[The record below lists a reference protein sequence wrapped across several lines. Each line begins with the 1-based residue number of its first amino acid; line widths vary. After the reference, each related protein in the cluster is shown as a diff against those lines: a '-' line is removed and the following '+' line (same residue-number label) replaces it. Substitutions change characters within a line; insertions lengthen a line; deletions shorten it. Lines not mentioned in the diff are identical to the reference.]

1 MSIIAELKA
10 LDEKR
15 AQLLAGAKDEALKKA
30 QAAIKDLNELGYNYS
45 LTQDGATTTTSS
57 RRTGIRAE
65 VMATLKKHPN
75 GISRADLL
83 EAMNAK
89 GDKRAE
95 QSISNALSNAKKQ
108 GQLTLIDGLYKTS

>member
-1 MSIIAELKA
+1 MSITAQLKK
-10 LDEKR
+10 LDEQR
-15 AQLLAGAKDEALKKA
+15 AQLIAGAKEEALKKA
-30 QAAIKDLNELGYNYS
+30 QDAIKDLNELGYNYS
-45 LTQDGATTTTSS
+45 LTQDGAAITTGS
-57 RRTGIRAE
+57 RRSGIRAE

-108 GQLTLIDGLYKTS
+108 GKITLADGLYKII